1 LPIESRNAA
10 AAQQLA
16 PAYDE
21 AKVRLSAETTAAL
34 QQLSR
39 QQRVTLNSVM
49 QSVWA
54 LLLAHYSGTDDVVFG
69 AVVAGR
75 PAELA

>member
-1 LPIESRNAA
+1 
-10 AAQQLA
+10 
-16 PAYDE
+16 
-21 AKVRLSAETTAAL
+21 
-34 QQLSR
+34 LSR

-75 PAELA
+75 PAELAGVEGMVGPFINTLPVRIGVEWNAKV